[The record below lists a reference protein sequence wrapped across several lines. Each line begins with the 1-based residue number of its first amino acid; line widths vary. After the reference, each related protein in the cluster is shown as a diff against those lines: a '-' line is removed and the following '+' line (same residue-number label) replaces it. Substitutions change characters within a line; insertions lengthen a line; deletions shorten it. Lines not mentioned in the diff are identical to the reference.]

1 MQSQILTALAFG
13 VELFHGLGENIHIV
27 GVVLFSCPVKFVLP
41 LHNSPPH
48 GMIRIRVSVVNLI
61 CKNIVLIL
69 VRDPKIKAEF

>member
-1 MQSQILTALAFG
+1 MNSQILTALAFCF
-13 VELFHGLGENIHIV
+13 ELFHGLGEQIHIV
-27 GVVLFSCPVKFVLP
+27 GAILFSGTVKFILP

-69 VRDPKIKAEF
+69 VRDPKINAEF